1 MSVALVDSVTI
12 GSVLAPSRV
21 VFGPHETNL
30 GDGRQLSDRHVAYYE
45 RRARGGAGVVVTE
58 TASVTPND
66 WPYERAPL
74 ADACS
79 RGWRAIGEACAPHG
93 TVVLAGIGHSGGQG
107 SSAFSQEVMWAPS
120 GVADSVTREPPAA
133 LDGDG
138 IAGIVSAFAAA
149 ALLAVRCGLAGVE
162 VDAGAWSL
170 LRQFH
175 SGLTNLRQDRYGDD
189 RVAVTREV
197 LRAVRGAV
205 GPSGIVALRLSCDEL
220 APWAGVTPEQAA
232 VHVGELAPF
241 VDLLTVVR
249 GGPFDTG
256 AYRPDSHT
264 PAGFNLDL
272 CAAMKTAAGPVPIV
286 AQGSIVDPGMAQAA
300 LSDAKCDLVEMTR
313 ALIADSDLV
322 AKRKAA
328 RPEAIRP
335 CILCNQACRVRD
347 NRNPIVS
354 CVMDPSSGYETV
366 EPDVLPVA
374 ARSGAACSGPA
385 RSGAARSAPT
395 VASPVLVVGGGP
407 AGLEAARTLASS
419 GRRVRLVERLPRC
432 GGSIR
437 DAATG
442 PGRERIG
449 LAGRWLE
456 ERALEAG
463 VAIETGVHLR
473 ASDVE
478 DARADGWDVIVATGS
493 RFVADRYAN
502 SGMAVFDPL
511 DVLAGRAGLPDGPLA
526 VVDSVGDW
534 VGVNVALWLAVE
546 HGRAVSLVSPDV
558 VAGTLLSRGG
568 QLGEIN
574 FRLERVGVRRLL
586 RSKVRALEA
595 GRVLVGDP
603 WTDRPDEIEAAAV
616 IDCGHRLAEDRL
628 YRSLSE
634 PRPVRI
640 GDSVAPRSLLE
651 AVLEA
656 RRAVASLSARR
667 PAGVAG

>member
-1 MSVALVDSVTI
+1 MSVALVDSVTF

-45 RRARGGAGVVVTE
+45 RRARGGAGVIVTE
-58 TASVTPND
+58 TASVTTND

-74 ADACS
+74 ADACAS
-79 RGWRAIGEACAPHG
+79 GWRAIADACAPYA

-120 GVADSVTREPPAA
+120 GVADSVSREPPAA

-138 IAGIVSAFAAA
+138 IAGIVSAFGGA

-175 SGLTNLRQDRYGDD
+175 SGLTNLRQDRHGDD
-189 RVAVTREV
+189 RLAVTREV
-197 LRAVRGAV
+197 LRAVRSAV
-205 GPSGIVALRLSCDEL
+205 GPNGIVALRLSCDEL

-232 VHVGELAPF
+232 VHVGELAPL
-241 VDLLTVVR
+241 VDFLTVVR

-272 CAAMKTAAGPVPIV
+272 CAAMKTAAGPLPIV
-286 AQGSIVDPGMAQAA
+286 AQGSIVDVDMAQAA
-300 LSDAKCDLVEMTR
+300 LSEGKCDLVEMTR

-322 AKRKAA
+322 VKRRAGRSKT
-328 RPEAIRP
+328 IRP

-366 EPDVLPVA
+366 EPALLPGDGHA
-374 ARSGAACSGPA
+374 SGNHP
-385 RSGAARSAPT
+385 SAP
-395 VASPVLVVGGGP
+395 ALVVGGGP
-407 AGLEAARTLASS
+407 AGLEAARILASS

-432 GGSIR
+432 GGAIR
-437 DAATG
+437 DAAAG
-442 PGRERIG
+442 LGRERIG

-463 VAIETGVHLR
+463 VAIETGVQVA

-511 DVLAGRAGLPDGPLA
+511 DVLAGRAVLPDGPLA

-534 VGVNVALWLAVE
+534 VGVNVALWLAAE

-603 WTDRPDEIEAAAV
+603 WTERPDEIEAAAV
-616 IDCGHRLAEDRL
+616 IDCGHRLAEERL

-634 PRPVRI
+634 PRPVRV
-640 GDSVAPRSLLE
+640 GDCVAPRSLLE

-656 RRAVASLSARR
+656 RRAVASLRNR
-667 PAGVAG
+667 PLAGVTR

>member
-1 MSVALVDSVTI
+1 MSVALVDSVTF

-45 RRARGGAGVVVTE
+45 RRARGGAGVIVTE
-58 TASVTPND
+58 TASVTTND

-74 ADACS
+74 ADACAS
-79 RGWRAIGEACAPHG
+79 GWRAIADACAPYA

-120 GVADSVTREPPAA
+120 GVADSVSREPPAA
-133 LDGDG
+133 LDGDA
-138 IAGIVSAFAAA
+138 IAGIVSAFAGA
-149 ALLAVRCGLAGVE
+149 ALLAVHCGLAGVE

-175 SGLTNLRQDRYGDD
+175 SGLTNLRQDRYGHD
-189 RVAVTREV
+189 RLAVTREV
-197 LRAVRGAV
+197 LRAVRSAV
-205 GPSGIVALRLSCDEL
+205 GSRGIVALRVSCDEL

-232 VHVGELAPF
+232 DHVGELAPL

-272 CAAMKTAAGPVPIV
+272 CAAMRTAAGPVPIV
-286 AQGSIVDPGMAQAA
+286 AQGSIVDVDMAQAA
-300 LSDAKCDLVEMTR
+300 LSEGKCDLVEMTR
-313 ALIADSDLV
+313 ALIADSDIV
-322 AKRKAA
+322 AKA
-328 RPEAIRP
+328 RAGRSETIRP

-366 EPDVLPVA
+366 EPALLPGDGYA
-374 ARSGAACSGPA
+374 SGNNP
-385 RSGAARSAPT
+385 SA
-395 VASPVLVVGGGP
+395 PVLVVGGGP
-407 AGLEAARTLASS
+407 AGLEAARILASS

-432 GGSIR
+432 GGAIR
-437 DAATG
+437 GAAAG
-442 PGRERIG
+442 LGRERIG
-449 LAGRWLE
+449 LAARWLE

-463 VAIETGVHLR
+463 VAIETGVQLA

-511 DVLAGRAGLPDGPLA
+511 DVLAGRTGLPDGPLA

-534 VGVNVALWLAVE
+534 VGVNVALWLAAE
-546 HGRAVSLVSPDV
+546 HGRTVSLLSPDV

-603 WTDRPDEIEAAAV
+603 WTDRQDTIEAAAV
-616 IDCGHRLAEDRL
+616 IDCGHRLAEERL
-628 YRSLSE
+628 YQSLRE
-634 PRPVRI
+634 PRPVRV
-640 GDSVAPRSLLE
+640 GDCVAPRGLLE

-656 RRAVASLSARR
+656 RRAVASLRTR
-667 PAGVAG
+667 QLVGGPG